1 MDRDRILSTPA
12 AELEPIDS
20 PAALDWA
27 SQWTAATTAT
37 LKEDAEPLE
46 AEFLEILD
54 SEDRIPV
61 VVRRGDFLYNF
72 WRDRE
77 HPRGVWRRTRELP
90 TTDEISWETLID
102 VDDLAREEEESWV
115 WKGARVRSPE
125 YDRAL
130 ISLSRGG
137 SDAVVIREFDLITGS
152 FVAEQPFTLP
162 EAKSDLSWV
171 DRDHVLVGTD
181 TGEESLTDSGYPVES
196 RLWRR
201 GQKISEAP
209 VVIRGQKED
218 IAVGA
223 WADPTP
229 GFERIFARR
238 ALDFYTAEHYF
249 LDLEEGRSQRIEV
262 PIDAE
267 ILVHREFL
275 FVMPRTDYAGI
286 PGGGLGVT
294 LLADFL
300 AGDQRLA
307 KVFSPTASHSLQ
319 SVRFSKN
326 FVLLGTLNNVASSIE
341 AIALSDLPLPGKE
354 AEPSRTAIELPELVT
369 ASIAATAPLDGDEV
383 FILTSSFLI
392 PSTLLRVDLETSPTP
407 EVVRTSPAHFDTSG
421 METRQHWV
429 ESEDGTRIPY
439 FISGRFEETPQPT
452 LVTAYGGFEVSRVP
466 YYSALTGKSWLERG
480 GLWVLANIR
489 GGGEF
494 GPQWHSQAVKH
505 NRHLVF
511 EDYQAVLEDLVRR
524 GYTTTKQ
531 LGIRGGSNGGLLT
544 SQAVTAYPETFHAAV
559 VQVPLTDML
568 RYHRWLAGAS
578 WMAEYGDP
586 DDPADR
592 EVLESYSPLHNVVDH
607 QQRPYPAT
615 LVTTSTRDDRVHPA
629 HARLFA
635 RRLAEAHQPVDYVE
649 NQEGGHAGA
658 ADNKQI
664 AHMEALIFTWLWAQC
679 AH

>member
-20 PAALDWA
+20 PAALNWA
-27 SQWTAATTAT
+27 SQWTAATTAA
-37 LKEDAEPLE
+37 LWDDAQPVE

-54 SEDRIPV
+54 SEDRIPM

-77 HPRGVWRRTRELP
+77 HPRGLWRRTRELP
-90 TTDEISWETLID
+90 THDQIDWEVLID
-102 VDDLAREEEESWV
+102 VDALAQAEGESWV

-137 SDAVVIREFDLITGS
+137 SDAVVIREFDLLTGS
-152 FVAEQPFTLP
+152 FVAEQPFSLA

-171 DRDHVLVGTD
+171 DLDHVLVGTD

-201 GQKISEAP
+201 GEKISEAP
-209 VVIRGQKED
+209 VVIRGQKQD

-229 GFERIFARR
+229 GYERSFARR
-238 ALDFYTAEHYF
+238 ALDFYTAEHY
-249 LDLEEGRSQRIEV
+249 LLNLEVGSSQRIEV

-267 ILVHREFL
+267 IAVHRDYL
-275 FVMPRTDYAGI
+275 FVMPRSDYAGI
-286 PGGGLGVT
+286 PAGGVGVT

-300 AGDQRLA
+300 AGDHRLA
-307 KVFSPTASHSLQ
+307 TVFSPTASHSFQGL
-319 SVRFSKN
+319 RFSKN
-326 FVLLGTLNNVASSIE
+326 FVLLSTLNNVASSIST
-341 AIALSDLPLPGKE
+341 IALDDLPLPRNEKKLC
-354 AEPSRTAIELPELVT
+354 PTPLELPELVT
-369 ASIAATAPLDGDEV
+369 ASIAATSALDGDEV

-392 PSTLLRVDLETSPTP
+392 PSTLLRVDLATSATPTL
-407 EVVRTSPAHFDTSG
+407 VRSSAAHFDAEG

-439 FISGRFEETPQPT
+439 FISGRFEDAPQPT

-466 YYSALTGKSWLERG
+466 FYSALAGKSWLERG

-511 EDYQAVLEDLVRR
+511 EDHRAVLEDLVRR
-524 GYTTTKQ
+524 GYTTTQQ

-592 EVLESYSPLHNVVDH
+592 VVLESYSPLHNVVDH